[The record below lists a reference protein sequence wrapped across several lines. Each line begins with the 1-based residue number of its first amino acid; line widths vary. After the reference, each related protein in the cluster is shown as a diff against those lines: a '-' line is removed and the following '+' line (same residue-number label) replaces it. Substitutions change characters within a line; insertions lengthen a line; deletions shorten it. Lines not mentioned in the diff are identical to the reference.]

1 MEKRALS
8 TLLALAL
15 CLSLLPGRALAAGP
29 DLPDW
34 YFLFAVF
41 KSVDADYQKDGG
53 KKHAAYTM
61 TQDEIDFVKQDALDF
76 KAYMD
81 QVGVMR
87 THVDVVEIDQTIT
100 ALKQYGTTGGYL
112 SPVEAAPLLRDSG
125 IDLDRYDHVTC
136 AVSLNDSMG
145 YLGLGGT
152 SYENGTGHTCINL
165 KNREYCLNVLRKT
178 EKAFPPSMYVHE
190 FLHFMENMNRKWG
203 AEFGLHD
210 IRINHY
216 TPDDNNGRGCY
227 TDILLNR
234 ARGDAGT
241 GVHPAAW
248 RYPPRV
254 FRTMTELAVPSGV
267 AAIGPYAFQNR
278 TNLTKVTIPGSV
290 TSIGNN
296 AFQNCINLAEV
307 AISSGVTSIGVWA
320 FGCRE
325 KRTALARIS
334 IPASVTSIEY
344 AAFYNTSLTDVYYGG
359 TEEEWNAIQ
368 IGEYNSHL
376 TGANIHYNSTY
387 AEVSSVSEDGRS
399 IALLISSDNLLADC
413 TTVYAASYYGN
424 GRFAGIVQGT
434 LQGETAKFTS
444 PVTRGGR
451 LFFLDGDSAPVYAS
465 VGIPAA

>member
-1 MEKRALS
+1 MKKKSLS
-8 TLLALAL
+8 ILLALAL
-15 CLSLLPGRALAAGP
+15 CLSLLPGTALAAEP

-34 YFLFAVF
+34 YFLFAIF
-41 KSVDADYQKDGG
+41 KSVDADYQKDGEE
-53 KKHAAYTM
+53 KHAAYTM
-61 TQDEIDFVKQDALDF
+61 TQDEIDFVRQDAREF
-76 KAYMD
+76 EAYMN

-87 THVDVVEIDQTIT
+87 AHVDVVEIDQTIT

-112 SPVEAAPLLRDSG
+112 SPVEAAPLLRGSG

-178 EKAFPPSMYVHE
+178 EKTFSPSMYVHE

-216 TPDDNNGRGCY
+216 TPDDDNGKGCY

-254 FRTMTELAVPSGV
+254 FRTMTEWTVPSGV

-290 TSIGNN
+290 ANIGTCSFLNCTS
-296 AFQNCINLAEV
+296 LAEV
-307 AISSGVTSIGVWA
+307 IISSGVTGIENWA
-320 FGCRE
+320 FGCSGNCG
-325 KRTALARIS
+325 ALARVF
-334 IPASVTSIEY
+334 IPASVASIGD

-368 IGEYNSHL
+368 IGQYNSHL
-376 TGANIHYNSTY
+376 TGANIHYNSAY
-387 AEVSSVSEDGRS
+387 AEVSSVSGDGRS
-399 IALLISSDNLLADC
+399 IALLISSGSLLADC
-413 TTVYAASYYGN
+413 ETVYAASYDGN
-424 GRFAGIVQGT
+424 GRFAGIVRGT
-434 LQGETAKFTS
+434 LRGETAEFTG

-451 LFFLDGDSAPVYAS
+451 LFFLDGDHAPVYAS
-465 VGIPAA
+465 LEIPAA

>member
-15 CLSLLPGRALAAGP
+15 CLSLLPGTALAAEP

-34 YFLFAVF
+34 YFLFAIF
-41 KSVDADYQKDGG
+41 KSVDADYQKDGEE
-53 KKHAAYTM
+53 KHAAYTM
-61 TQDEIDFVKQDALDF
+61 TQDEIDFVRQDARDF

-87 THVDVVEIDQTIT
+87 AHVDVVEIDQTIT
-100 ALKQYGTTGGYL
+100 TLKQYGTSGGYL
-112 SPVEAAPLLRDSG
+112 SPAEAASLLQASG

-165 KNREYCLNVLRKT
+165 KNREYCLNVLRNT
-178 EKAFPPSMYVHE
+178 EKAFPVSMYVHE

-203 AEFGLHD
+203 VEFGLHA
-210 IRINHY
+210 IG
-216 TPDDNNGRGCY
+216 DNVYSPTSDNWKTCY
-227 TDILLNR
+227 TDIILNR
-234 ARGDAGT
+234 VKGDDGT
-241 GVHPAAW
+241 GVYPAAW
-248 RYPPRV
+248 QYPPRV
-254 FRTMTELAVPSGV
+254 LRSITELTVPSGV
-267 AAIGPYAFQNR
+267 TSIGPYAFQNR
-278 TNLTKVTIPGSV
+278 TNLTKATIPGSV
-290 TSIGNN
+290 TSIGNC

-320 FGCRE
+320 FGCLE

-359 TEEEWNAIQ
+359 TEDQWKAIQ
-368 IGEYNSHL
+368 IGEYNGEL
-376 TGANIHYNSTY
+376 AKAAIHYNSTPVQ
-387 AEVSSVSEDGRS
+387 VSSVSGDGRS
-399 IALLISSDNLLADC
+399 VALYICPDGLLADC
-413 TTVYAASYYGN
+413 ETVYAASYDGN
-424 GRFAGIVQGT
+424 GRFAGIVRGT
-434 LQGETAKFTS
+434 LRGETAEFTG

-451 LFFLDGDSAPVYAS
+451 LFFLDGDSAPVYAT

>member
-1 MEKRALS
+1 MAKKTLS
-8 TLLALAL
+8 TLLALVL
-15 CLSLLPGRALAAGP
+15 CLSLLPGTALAAEQ

-34 YFLFAVF
+34 YFLFAIF
-41 KSVDADYQKDGG
+41 KSVDADYQKDGE

-61 TQDEIDFVKQDALDF
+61 TQDEIDFVRQDAREF
-76 KAYMD
+76 EAYMD

-87 THVDVVEIDQTIT
+87 AHLDVVEIDQTIT
-100 ALKQYGTTGGYL
+100 TLKQYGTTGGYL
-112 SPVEAAPLLRDSG
+112 SPAEAAPLLQASG

-136 AVSLNDSMG
+136 VTSLNDSMG
-145 YLGLGGT
+145 YLGLGGM

-165 KNREYCLNVLRKT
+165 KNREYYLNTLLPLAKPFLASR
-178 EKAFPPSMYVHE
+178 YVHE
-190 FLHFMENMNRKWG
+190 LLHFMENMNRKWG

-216 TPDDNNGRGCY
+216 TPDDDNGKACY
-227 TDILLNR
+227 TDIILNR

-241 GVHPAAW
+241 GVYPAAW
-248 RYPPRV
+248 QYPPRV
-254 FRTMTELAVPSGV
+254 LRTMTEWKVPSGI
-267 AAIGPYAFQNR
+267 AAIGPYAFQNC
-278 TNLTKVTIPGSV
+278 TNLTKVTIPGTV
-290 TSIGNN
+290 TSIGDN

-307 AISSGVTSIGVWA
+307 AISSGVTSIGIWA

-325 KRTALARIS
+325 NRTALARIF

-368 IGEYNSHL
+368 IGQYNFHL
-376 TGANIHYNSTY
+376 TGANIHYNSAY
-387 AEVSSVSEDGRS
+387 AEVSSVSGDGRS
-399 IALLISSDNLLADC
+399 IALLISSGSLLADC
-413 TTVYAASYYGN
+413 KTVYAASYYGN
-424 GRFAGIVQGT
+424 GRFAGIVRGT
-434 LQGETAKFTS
+434 LRGETAEFTG

-465 VGIPAA
+465 LEIPAA

>member
-1 MEKRALS
+1 MKKRALS
-8 TLLALAL
+8 ILLALAL

-61 TQDEIDFVKQDALDF
+61 TQDEIDFVRQDARDF
-76 KAYMD
+76 EAYMD

-87 THVDVVEIDQTIT
+87 AHVDVVEIDQTIT
-100 ALKQYGTTGGYL
+100 TLKQYGTTGGYL

-136 AVSLNDSMG
+136 IVSLNDSMG

-216 TPDDNNGRGCY
+216 TPDDDNGKGCY

-241 GVHPAAW
+241 GVYPAAW
-248 RYPPRV
+248 QYPPRV
-254 FRTMTELAVPSGV
+254 FRTMTEWTVPAGV
-267 AAIGPYAFQNR
+267 TGIGPYAFQNR

-290 TSIGNN
+290 ANIGRYS
-296 AFQNCINLAEV
+296 FQNCTSLAEV
-307 AISSGVTSIGVWA
+307 IISSGVTGIEDWA
-320 FGCRE
+320 FGCSGNRG
-325 KRTALARIS
+325 ALARVS
-334 IPASVTSIEY
+334 IPASVTSIGY
-344 AAFYNTSLTDVYYGG
+344 ATFYNTSIEDVYYAG
-359 TEEEWNAIQ
+359 TEEQWKAIQ
-368 IGEYNSHL
+368 IGKYNSDL
-376 TGANIHYNSTY
+376 TKANIHYNSTY
-387 AEVSSVSEDGRS
+387 AEVSSVSSDGRS
-399 IALLISSDNLLADC
+399 IALFISSESLLADC
-413 TTVYAASYYGN
+413 TTVYAASYDDN
-424 GRFAGIVQGT
+424 GRYAGIVQGT